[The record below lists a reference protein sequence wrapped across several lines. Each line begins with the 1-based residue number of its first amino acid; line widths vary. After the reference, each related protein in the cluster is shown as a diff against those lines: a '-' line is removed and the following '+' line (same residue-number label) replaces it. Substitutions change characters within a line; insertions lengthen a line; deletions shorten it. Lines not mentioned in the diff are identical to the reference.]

1 MANTTVSE
9 HAMENLKNYSRII
22 GVKQAKRLF
31 PLMAQGL
38 KEKCSVAAVITLD
51 KAYENPYRPNWKPND
66 VLAAIIRN
74 GCVVTI
80 MMTRT
85 EQVNKKHFRVQKII
99 G

>member
-1 MANTTVSE
+1 MAVSE
-9 HAMENLKNYSRII
+9 HAMENLKKYAKIT

-31 PLMAQGL
+31 PLMAQAL
-38 KEKCSVAAVITLD
+38 KMDGSTAAVITLD
-51 KAYENPYRPNWKPND
+51 KAYENPFRPNWKPND

-74 GCVVTI
+74 GEVVTI

-85 EQVNKKHFRVQKII
+85 EQVNKAHFRTDNII